1 MRVSNRASR
10 QIIQDSVPRRVN
22 AARTTRDK
30 LNCTSGSCFTTSASR
45 SSLIYCNA
53 NARARVPEIIKRR
66 ACERSPRCGYLTC
79 SKSPADHPRGRL
91 DPERGSRPKG
101 SRMMSAR
108 SRYAEAAEFLRGK
121 VSEARALLGPRDK
134 LTLTF
139 REMRCMNIVWDPE
152 ANAAAVRGIL
162 PELEDLCRVTRQVYG
177 ATHPGFLMCQ
187 NYLKCARGRL
197 AGQPCMTKRG
207 GTYTLIPAV
216 RE

>member
-1 MRVSNRASR
+1 MCSSR
-10 QIIQDSVPRRVN
+10 
-22 AARTTRDK
+22 
-30 LNCTSGSCFTTSASR
+30 GR
-45 SSLIYCNA
+45 SSLRPVNRVWK
-53 NARARVPEIIKRR
+53 ARARLG
-66 ACERSPRCGYLTC
+66 AC
-79 SKSPADHPRGRL
+79 
-91 DPERGSRPKG
+91 RGSKANDLLMLQRDEEAIELKRKVLQFYESLG
-101 SRMMSAR
+101 DKRLALKEALHLSAMMSANH
-108 SRYAEAAEFLRGK
+108 RYAEAAEFLREK

-177 ATHPGFLMCQ
+177 ATHPGFLACQ

>member
-1 MRVSNRASR
+1 MRVCRSASR
-10 QIIQDSVPRRVN
+10 QINQDSVPRRVN

-30 LNCTSGSCFTTSASR
+30 LNCTSGSGFTTSAVSQADLNIATR
-45 SSLIYCNA
+45 TQLGDKRQALKEALSLSA
-53 NARARVPEIIKRR
+53 
-66 ACERSPRCGYLTC
+66 
-79 SKSPADHPRGRL
+79 
-91 DPERGSRPKG
+91 
-101 SRMMSAR
+101 MMSAKN
-108 SRYAEAAEFLRGK
+108 RYAEAEEFLRGK
-121 VSEARALLGPRDK
+121 IPEARALLGPRDK

-177 ATHPGFLMCQ
+177 ATHPGFLACQ

>member
-1 MRVSNRASR
+1 MNRVWKARASLDAR
-10 QIIQDSVPRRVN
+10 RGSASQETVPRRVN

-30 LNCTSGSCFTTSASR
+30 LNCTSGSGFTTSAVSQADLNIATR
-45 SSLIYCNA
+45 TQLGDKRQALKEALSLSA
-53 NARARVPEIIKRR
+53 
-66 ACERSPRCGYLTC
+66 
-79 SKSPADHPRGRL
+79 
-91 DPERGSRPKG
+91 
-101 SRMMSAR
+101 MMSAKN
-108 SRYAEAAEFLRGK
+108 RYAEAEEFLRGK
-121 VSEARALLGPRDK
+121 IPEARALLGPRDK
-134 LTLTF
+134 LTLHF

>member
-1 MRVSNRASR
+1 MSLKANDLLML
-10 QIIQDSVPRRVN
+10 Q
-22 AARTTRDK
+22 RDEEAIELK
-30 LNCTSGSCFTTSASR
+30 RKVLQFYESLGDKRLALKEALHLSA
-45 SSLIYCNA
+45 
-53 NARARVPEIIKRR
+53 
-66 ACERSPRCGYLTC
+66 
-79 SKSPADHPRGRL
+79 
-91 DPERGSRPKG
+91 
-101 SRMMSAR
+101 MMSAKN
-108 SRYAEAAEFLRGK
+108 RYAEAAEFLRGK
-121 VSEARALLGPRDK
+121 VSEARALVGPRDK

-177 ATHPGFLMCQ
+177 ATHPGFLACQ

-216 RE
+216 RDE